1 MTTTAVSDVF
11 LKRDAN
17 LMVRLNKRVKRA
29 VRELAAREG
38 VTMTTKIENL
48 ILEDLRSKGVRIE
61 VENLKVV

>member
-1 MTTTAVSDVF
+1 MTTTAASDVF

-17 LMVRLNKRVKRA
+17 LMLRLNKRVKRA

-38 VTMTTKIENL
+38 VTMTTKIEEL
-48 ILEDLRSKGVRIE
+48 ILEDLRRNGVRIE

>member
-17 LMVRLNKRVKRA
+17 LMLRLNRRIKRA
-29 VRELAAREG
+29 VRELAAREKMP
-38 VTMTTKIENL
+38 MTTLVENL
-48 ILEDLRSKGVRIE
+48 ILEELRRKGVAVE

>member
-1 MTTTAVSDVF
+1 MTTTAASDVF